1 MRKSMNESEKKT
13 LLSALAVAFLDNFGY
28 SFVFIL
34 FAPLVLDPQY
44 GFFSAAVSEGSK
56 NLWLGVLI
64 GAFPVF
70 TFFGAPFW
78 GDFADRFGRKQALI
92 WTILGTAAGHFLS
105 ALAIYSQSYFFL
117 LATRAAAGFF
127 SGNISICLATVSDL
141 SSTAALK
148 SRNFGMVG
156 VVMGIG
162 WILAMVLGGDLS
174 DPKTFSFASPALPFF
189 LTAALTFGGFWVVK
203 RWFSE
208 THERKEGVVF
218 DWIKSIHDI
227 KQALKIGEMRPFL
240 IVMLFWSFGWFFTFQ
255 WFTAISIERFS
266 ASQGTASLYL
276 VFLGLCWMI
285 GGVAINPLL
294 VKRYSTRALAL
305 ASVLATGAVVLA
317 ASFSSSYPVFSI
329 AFALCAL
336 AAPVSFSNCLNLVA
350 LSAPDTIQGKAMGF
364 SQSFQAVAGIA
375 VPLAGGVIAQWNIGA
390 IFPLASAFLFLT
402 FFILLLCKAPKK
414 AG

>member
-1 MRKSMNESEKKT
+1 MNEKEKKT

-34 FAPLVLDPQY
+34 FAPLVLNPEY
-44 GFFSAAVSEGSK
+44 GFFSGAVSEGSK

-78 GDFADRFGRKQALI
+78 GDFADRFGRKKALI

-141 SSTAALK
+141 SPTAALK
-148 SRNFGMVG
+148 SKNFGMVG

-174 DPKTFSFASPALPFF
+174 DPKAFSFASPAFPFF
-189 LTAALTFGGFWVVK
+189 LTAAFTLGGYLAVK
-203 RWFSE
+203 AWFSE
-208 THERKEGVVF
+208 THEKKEGVSF
-218 DWIKSIHDI
+218 DWIKSVHDI
-227 KQALKIGEMRPFL
+227 KDALKIGQMRPFL
-240 IVMLFWSFGWFFTFQ
+240 FTMLFWSFGWFFTFQ

-266 ASQGTASLYL
+266 ASQETASFYL
-276 VFLGLCWMI
+276 VLLGFCWMI
-285 GGVAINPLL
+285 GGVAVNPFL
-294 VKRYSTRALAL
+294 VKRFNTRLLAL
-305 ASVLATGAVVLA
+305 ASIFATGAIVLA

-329 AFALCAL
+329 LFALCAF
-336 AAPVSFSNCLNLVA
+336 AAPVSFSNCLNLVS
-350 LSAPDTIQGKAMGF
+350 LSAPDAIQGKAMGF
-364 SQSFQAVAGIA
+364 SQSFQAAAGIA
-375 VPLAGGVIAQWNIGA
+375 VPLAGGLIAQWNIGA
-390 IFPLASAFLFLT
+390 IFPLAAAFLFIT
-402 FFILLLCKAPKK
+402 FLILLVCKAPKK